1 MCRLGFVCAAVLAA
15 ACTPGVIVMPPPAPV
30 EPPALSPLALTPVSG
45 TRPVASEVM
54 VTTGAF
60 GLTLIAGQVAVAT
73 LDTVSTRSGANLSP
87 VPVGAIGDEALGTVR
102 ALARRG
108 PGSLVL
114 TSTGVF
120 LERQGRLLR
129 SPLSDGL
136 QLTSAKGL
144 DVVGAGPT
152 EAWWLRTD
160 TGLQRA
166 TSAGVDVVSLDDPRG
181 GGSIKAVVGRD
192 TSSALVVRGERL
204 YLIDVAEP
212 KVTALARGVGAI
224 SASARLEDGT
234 VLFATDAGLLRVSPS
249 NEVTLL
255 TLGAQSAVRDVWA
268 DGDAALVTSNG
279 ALSSLL
285 VDTLTTLGDVASPQP
300 SGLVRDATGA
310 LFVLDGASLK
320 RLAAPTETP
329 VTFADV
335 RLFFTA
341 HCTSCHTSGAN
352 YAPVFDLTNLA
363 VARTWAQRSLARVKN
378 VDMPMP
384 PASSGLLRP
393 SQYQVLERWVAGGL
407 LP

>member
-1 MCRLGFVCAAVLAA
+1 MRRLRLACAAVLAA
-15 ACTPGVIVMPPPAPV
+15 ACAPGVIVMPPPAPV
-30 EPPALSPLALTPVSG
+30 EPPTLSPLALTPVSG

-54 VTTGAF
+54 ATSGAV
-60 GLTLIAGQVAVAT
+60 GLTLISGQVAVAT
-73 LDTVSTRSGANLSP
+73 LDRVSTRAGTSLSP
-87 VPVGAIGDEALGTVR
+87 VPVGAVGDESLGTVR
-102 ALARRG
+102 GLARRG
-108 PGSLVL
+108 TTSLVL

-136 QLTSAKGL
+136 QLGSAKGL
-144 DVVGAGPT
+144 DVVGAGAT

-166 TSAGVDVVSLDDPRG
+166 TASGVDLVSLDDPRG
-181 GGSIKAVVGRD
+181 GGSVKAVVGRD
-192 TSSALVVRGERL
+192 ATTALVVRGERL

-212 KVTALARGVGAI
+212 KVTALARGVGVI
-224 SASARLEDGT
+224 SASARLDDGT
-234 VLFATDAGLLRVSPS
+234 VLFATDAGLLRVSPT
-249 NEVTLL
+249 NEVALL
-255 TLGAQSAVRDVWA
+255 TLGELPAVRDVWA
-268 DGDAALVTSNG
+268 DGEQALVTSNG
-279 ALSSLL
+279 ALSSL
-285 VDTLTTLGDVASPQP
+285 VADTLTTLGDVASPQA
-300 SGLVRDATGA
+300 SGLVRDASGA

-320 RLAAPTETP
+320 RLAAPAETP

-335 RLFFTA
+335 RPFFTA

-352 YAPVFDLTNLA
+352 YAPVFNLTNLA

-393 SQYQVLERWVAGGL
+393 AQYQVLERWVAQGL